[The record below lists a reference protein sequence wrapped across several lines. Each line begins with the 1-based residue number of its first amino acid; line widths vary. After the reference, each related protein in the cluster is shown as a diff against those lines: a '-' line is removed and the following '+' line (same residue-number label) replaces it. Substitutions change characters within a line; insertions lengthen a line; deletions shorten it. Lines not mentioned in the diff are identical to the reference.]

1 MDHGP
6 AILSAVVLSALG
18 AMFYN
23 LLPLFVGVAQD
34 YRELDNRSV
43 GVLSSMFFAGY
54 TLTASSAFFWIRR
67 IEWKRMAMF
76 SLLVGSVALSLAAF
90 AQNFTALMLWVFVA
104 GGAFSVV
111 YGIGATAL
119 GDTSEPAR
127 WYGFKIS
134 VEALLGA
141 ILLFLLPRTLVA
153 SHGFVGLMAG
163 MVLVV
168 AMLGPALIWLPRS
181 GYKRYG
187 STSRKTNIPV
197 QLRVALWIGLFAAM
211 AFVFSAT
218 MIWTFLERLANSA
231 GFEPDPVGRVLSLT
245 LVFAML
251 GSLSAMVLGGRFG
264 LARPFT
270 AATVIFLL
278 ALGFL
283 YGDISF
289 TRFAV
294 GSCLLTLAIGLGITY
309 VITIVASLDMDG
321 RYVVLTVPAIG
332 IGVMAAPAVGGLLT
346 ATDEFSAILRV
357 CGLTVVLALSAGLTA
372 IHRGSRSLPKL
383 EP

>member
-23 LLPLFVGVAQD
+23 LLPLFVGMAQD

-321 RYVVLTVPAIG
+321 RYVALTVPAIG

>member
-321 RYVVLTVPAIG
+321 RYVALTVPAIG